1 LAVMRLLSKIRGW
14 KKPTAVFRNSG
25 VAILAGGMNASI
37 AYLIEPFLAAK
48 GQSATCI
55 DTNNA
60 PPQHFDRFG
69 FSAVVIV
76 RYLPCQWKKSL
87 RDFRSKGGS
96 VIYFMDDDLM
106 DPAIL
111 VGLPTAYAKKIR
123 AQAIWQ
129 RKMLEAL
136 CTEFWVSSPYLAEKY
151 REWKPEMLTPQP
163 TMATL
168 LSVSATTI
176 CYHGTS
182 SHFAEIEWL
191 VPIIAAV
198 QMCKLDTR
206 FEVFGDHA
214 VNKMYRDISG
224 VAILHPMSW
233 PNYLAYSASVQHD
246 IALAPHLPH
255 PFNAGRGPTKFF
267 DFVRMGAVGIYT
279 DIEPYRGFIRNGVDG
294 ILLENDPDLW
304 VRTIT
309 MLAGDESLR
318 HRMVESARQRALEMV
333 AMRD

>member
-1 LAVMRLLSKIRGW
+1 MRLLSKIRGW
-14 KKPTAVFRNSG
+14 KKPPAVNRNSG

-37 AYLIEPFLAAK
+37 AYLIEPFLAAR

-60 PPQHFDRFG
+60 PPQHFDHFG

-76 RYLPCQWKKSL
+76 RYLPRQWKKSL

-96 VIYFMDDDLM
+96 MIYFMDDDLM

-111 VGLPTAYAKKIR
+111 VGLPSAYAKKIR
-123 AQAIWQ
+123 AQAVRQ
-129 RKMLEAL
+129 RAVLEAL

-151 REWKPEMLTPQP
+151 RDWKPELLTLQP
-163 TMATL
+163 AMANL
-168 LSVSATTI
+168 LPVSAITV

-182 SHFAEIEWL
+182 SHSAEIEWL
-191 VPIIAAV
+191 APIIAAV
-198 QMCKLDTR
+198 QMGKPDTR
-206 FEVFGDHA
+206 FEVFGDHS

-233 PNYLAYSASVQHD
+233 PNYLAYTSSVQRD
-246 IALAPHLPH
+246 IALAPLLPH

-279 DIEPYRGFIRNGVDG
+279 NIEPYRGFIRDGVDG
-294 ILLENDPDLW
+294 LLLENDPDLW
-304 VRTIT
+304 VRTII

-318 HRMVESARQRALEMV
+318 HRMAESARQRAFEM
-333 AMRD
+333 AALHN

>member
-1 LAVMRLLSKIRGW
+1 MRLLSKIRGW
-14 KKPTAVFRNSG
+14 KKPPAVNRNAG

-224 VAILHPMSW
+224 VAILHP
-233 PNYLAYSASVQHD
+233 
-246 IALAPHLPH
+246 
-255 PFNAGRGPTKFF
+255 TKFF